1 MDERETSST
10 PSELITHLARRA
22 VTSSQNSYVG
32 AGAAR
37 RLSTHPSA
45 GPPMSVSAVVPNR
58 YMSVNR
64 ISTHPVA
71 SSSVYQAK
79 RPLSS
84 NYACDL
90 QLIRKFPRSTDK
102 SKGLRHFST
111 KVCEKVKEKGH
122 TNYNE
127 ARAIAVADELV
138 SEYFDSADVQPTDTE
153 KQQYDMKN
161 IRRRVYDALNVLM
174 AMNIIEKEKKEIRWV
189 GLPTSSVQECRKL
202 EEEKAKRQERI
213 RHKSD
218 QLQEL
223 IIQLVAY
230 KTLVEKNRELERDN
244 GRPKEDSILYLPFII
259 VNTAKKTF
267 IDCAISHD
275 KTEYLFNFDQ
285 PFEIHDDIEVL
296 KRLGLAYGL
305 DRGEVN
311 DIDRNKIKSYLPLCL
326 RDYVDQI
333 IDGDFLSFESSSKVP
348 NVLVLGTISLTIF
361 HQTLFQRT
369 VYAVASTPRVEEST
383 VSIPQSYHRPKR
395 LASCS
400 ARVIPPV
407 LPRTVVTGTNAIQ
420 TNSDSKY
427 ITASSNGYRAI
438 RTSVRR
444 YNVQQESSSN
454 TQQRAFNA
462 NRQVTYTIQDV
473 GQDQLPEEQ
482 QYEEVYEDEE
492 EENLGYE

>member
-10 PSELITHLARRA
+10 PSELATHLARRV
-22 VTSSQNSYVG
+22 VTSSGQNSYSVG
-32 AGAAR
+32 PGAAR
-37 RLSTHPSA
+37 RLSAQPSA
-45 GPPMSVSAVVPNR
+45 CPPMSVSAVAPNR
-58 YMSVNR
+58 YMPVTR
-64 ISTHPVA
+64 ISTHLA
-71 SSSVYQAK
+71 GSSSAYQAK

-127 ARAIAVADELV
+127 VADELV

-305 DRGEVN
+305 DRGEVS
-311 DIDRNKIKSYLPLCL
+311 DVDRNKIKSYLPLCL

-333 IDGDFLSFESSSKVP
+333 IDGTWNNATYDISSNIISIVNTSQDSK
-348 NVLVLGTISLTIF
+348 
-361 HQTLFQRT
+361 QT
-369 VYAVASTPRVEEST
+369 VYAIASAPRAEDPT
-383 VSIPQSYHRPKR
+383 VGIPQSYQQPKR
-395 LASCS
+395 LTSSA

-407 LPRTVVTGTNAIQ
+407 LPRNVVTGTNTLQ
-420 TNSDSKY
+420 TDSDSKY
-427 ITASSNGYRAI
+427 ITTSSNGYRTI
-438 RTSVRR
+438 RAPVRR
-444 YNVQQESSSN
+444 YNVQEGSSN
-454 TQQRAFNA
+454 IQQRAFNR
-462 NRQVTYTIQDV
+462 NRQIAYTIQDI
-473 GQDQLPEEQ
+473 GQDQLSEEQ
-482 QYEEVYEDEE
+482 QYEEVYEEDEE

>member
-1 MDERETSST
+1 MDEHETSST
-10 PSELITHLARRA
+10 PSELATHLTRRV
-22 VTSSQNSYVG
+22 VTSSGQNSYSAG
-32 AGAAR
+32 AGAVR
-37 RLSTHPSA
+37 RLSTHGSC
-45 GPPMSVSAVVPNR
+45 GPPMPVTTVVPNR
-58 YMSVNR
+58 YVPVTR
-64 ISTHPVA
+64 ISTNPA
-71 SSSVYQAK
+71 GTSSLYPPK

-84 NYACDL
+84 NYTCDL

-127 ARAIAVADELV
+127 VADELV

-244 GRPKEDSILYLPFII
+244 GRPREDSILYLPFII

-305 DRGEVN
+305 DRGEVS
-311 DIDRNKIKSYLPLCL
+311 DVDRNKIKSYLPLCL

-333 IDGDFLSFESSSKVP
+333 VDGTWNNAAYDISSNIVSTVNASQDSK
-348 NVLVLGTISLTIF
+348 
-361 HQTLFQRT
+361 QT
-369 VYAVASTPRVEEST
+369 VYAIASAPRVEQST
-383 VSIPQSYHRPKR
+383 VSMPQGYHQPKH
-395 LASCS
+395 LTSSS

-407 LPRTVVTGTNAIQ
+407 LPRSIVAGSNTLQ
-420 TNSDSKY
+420 TDSDSKY
-427 ITASSNGYRAI
+427 MTSSNGYRTI
-438 RTSVRR
+438 RAPVQR
-444 YNVQQESSSN
+444 YNVQQESSGN
-454 TQQRAFNA
+454 TQQRAFNT
-462 NRQVTYTIQDV
+462 NRQVAYTIQDA
-473 GQDQLPEEQ
+473 GQDQLSEEQ
-482 QYEEVYEDEE
+482 QYEEVYEEEE
-492 EENLGYE
+492 EENLEKYSTA

>member
-1 MDERETSST
+1 MDETNST
-10 PSELITHLARRA
+10 PSELATHLARRV
-22 VTSSQNSYVG
+22 VTSSAQNNYSAG
-32 AGAAR
+32 AGAVR
-37 RLSTHPSA
+37 RLATHTSIGPS
-45 GPPMSVSAVVPNR
+45 MSVSAVVPNR
-58 YMSVNR
+58 YVPVTR
-64 ISTHPVA
+64 ISTNPA
-71 SSSVYQAK
+71 GSSSMYQTK
-79 RPLSS
+79 RPLSN

-111 KVCEKVKEKGH
+111 KV
-122 TNYNE
+122 
-127 ARAIAVADELV
+127 ADELV
-138 SEYFDSADVQPTDTE
+138 SEYFDSADVQPMDTE

-244 GRPKEDSILYLPFII
+244 GRPMEDSILYLPFII

-305 DRGEVN
+305 DRGEVT
-311 DIDRNKIKSYLPLCL
+311 DVDRDKIKSYLPLCL

-333 IDGDFLSFESSSKVP
+333 IDGTWNNGAYDISSNIIS
-348 NVLVLGTISLTIF
+348 NVNTSQDNK
-361 HQTLFQRT
+361 QT
-369 VYAVASTPRVEEST
+369 YAIASGPRVEQST
-383 VSIPQSYHRPKR
+383 ANIPQGYHQPKR
-395 LASCS
+395 LTSSS

-407 LPRTVVTGTNAIQ
+407 LPRNAVTGTNTLQ
-420 TNSDSKY
+420 TDSDSKQT
-427 ITASSNGYRAI
+427 TADPNGYRTTRAP
-438 RTSVRR
+438 
-444 YNVQQESSSN
+444 VQRCNIPQEGSGN
-454 TQQRAFNA
+454 AQQRAFNT
-462 NRQVTYTIQDV
+462 NRQVAYNVQDV
-473 GQDQLPEEQ
+473 GQDQLSEEQ
-482 QYEEVYEDEE
+482 QYEEVYEEEE

>member
-127 ARAIAVADELV
+127 VADELV

-296 KRLGLAYGL
+296 KRLGLARICPFVFEIML
-305 DRGEVN
+305 
-311 DIDRNKIKSYLPLCL
+311 IKLLM
-326 RDYVDQI
+326 
-333 IDGDFLSFESSSKVP
+333 
-348 NVLVLGTISLTIF
+348 VLGTISLTIF
-361 HQTLFQRT
+361 HQTLFQRLTHCKTINNKT

>member
-1 MDERETSST
+1 
-10 PSELITHLARRA
+10 
-22 VTSSQNSYVG
+22 
-32 AGAAR
+32 
-37 RLSTHPSA
+37 
-45 GPPMSVSAVVPNR
+45 
-58 YMSVNR
+58 
-64 ISTHPVA
+64 
-71 SSSVYQAK
+71 
-79 RPLSS
+79 
-84 NYACDL
+84 
-90 QLIRKFPRSTDK
+90 
-102 SKGLRHFST
+102 
-111 KVCEKVKEKGH
+111 
-122 TNYNE
+122 
-127 ARAIAVADELV
+127 
-138 SEYFDSADVQPTDTE
+138 
-153 KQQYDMKN
+153 MKN

-333 IDGDFLSFESSSKVP
+333 IDGTW
-348 NVLVLGTISLTIF
+348 NNIA
-361 HQTLFQRT
+361 T

-383 VSIPQSYHRPKR
+383 VSIPQGYHRPKR

-407 LPRTVVTGTNAIQ
+407 LPRTVVTGTNAVQ

-438 RTSVRR
+438 RTPVRR

-454 TQQRAFNA
+454 TQQRAFIA

-473 GQDQLPEEQ
+473 EQDQLPEEQ

>member
-1 MDERETSST
+1 MDECEST
-10 PSELITHLARRA
+10 PSELATHLARRV
-22 VTSSQNSYVG
+22 VTSSGQNNY
-32 AGAAR
+32 
-37 RLSTHPSA
+37 SA
-45 GPPMSVSAVVPNR
+45 GTGAIRRFATHASIGPSMSVSTVAPNR
-58 YMSVNR
+58 YVPVTR
-64 ISTHPVA
+64 ISTNPA
-71 SSSVYQAK
+71 GSSSMYQAK

-127 ARAIAVADELV
+127 VADELV

-244 GRPKEDSILYLPFII
+244 GRPMEDSILYLPFII

-305 DRGEVN
+305 DRGEVS
-311 DIDRNKIKSYLPLCL
+311 DVDRNKIKSYLPLCL

-333 IDGDFLSFESSSKVP
+333 IDGTCSNAAYDISSNIASTVNAPQDNK
-348 NVLVLGTISLTIF
+348 
-361 HQTLFQRT
+361 QT
-369 VYAVASTPRVEEST
+369 VYAIAPRIEQST
-383 VSIPQSYHRPKR
+383 VTPQSYHQPKR
-395 LASCS
+395 HLQSSS
-400 ARVIPPV
+400 ARIIPPV
-407 LPRTVVTGTNAIQ
+407 LPRTIITGASALQTDSDPKYLTTNP
-420 TNSDSKY
+420 
-427 ITASSNGYRAI
+427 NGCRTI
-438 RTSVRR
+438 RGSVQR
-444 YNVQQESSSN
+444 YNIQQEGSNN

-462 NRQVTYTIQDV
+462 NRQVAYTIQDV
-473 GQDQLPEEQ
+473 GQGQLSEEQ
-482 QYEEVYEDEE
+482 QYEEVYEEEE

>member
-1 MDERETSST
+1 
-10 PSELITHLARRA
+10 
-22 VTSSQNSYVG
+22 
-32 AGAAR
+32 
-37 RLSTHPSA
+37 
-45 GPPMSVSAVVPNR
+45 
-58 YMSVNR
+58 
-64 ISTHPVA
+64 
-71 SSSVYQAK
+71 
-79 RPLSS
+79 
-84 NYACDL
+84 
-90 QLIRKFPRSTDK
+90 
-102 SKGLRHFST
+102 
-111 KVCEKVKEKGH
+111 
-122 TNYNE
+122 
-127 ARAIAVADELV
+127 
-138 SEYFDSADVQPTDTE
+138 
-153 KQQYDMKN
+153 MKN

-230 KTLVEKNRELERDN
+230 KTLVEKNRELERDS

-333 IDGDFLSFESSSKVP
+333 IDGTWNNAAYDIPSNIVSTVNTSQDNK
-348 NVLVLGTISLTIF
+348 
-361 HQTLFQRT
+361 QT

-383 VSIPQSYHRPKR
+383 VSIPRGYHQPKR
-395 LASCS
+395 LVSSS
-400 ARVIPPV
+400 ARAIPPV
-407 LPRTVVTGTNAIQ
+407 LPRTVITGTNAVQ

-427 ITASSNGYRAI
+427 ITTSSNGYCTIRAP
-438 RTSVRR
+438 VRR
-444 YNVQQESSSN
+444 YNMQQESSSN
-454 TQQRAFNA
+454 TQQRVFNA
-462 NRQVTYTIQDV
+462 SRHITYTIQDV
-473 GQDQLPEEQ
+473 GQDQLSEEQ

>member
-10 PSELITHLARRA
+10 PSELATHLTRR
-22 VTSSQNSYVG
+22 VTSSGQNSYSAGTG
-32 AGAAR
+32 ATR
-37 RLSTHPSA
+37 RLSTHVSA
-45 GPPMSVSAVVPNR
+45 GSPMSVSTVVPNR
-58 YMSVNR
+58 YIPVTR
-64 ISTHPVA
+64 ISTHPAGNSPLYV
-71 SSSVYQAK
+71 AK
-79 RPLSS
+79 RPLAS

-111 KVCEKVKEKGH
+111 K
-122 TNYNE
+122 
-127 ARAIAVADELV
+127 VADELV

-244 GRPKEDSILYLPFII
+244 GRPREDSVLYLPFII

-305 DRGEVN
+305 DRGEVS
-311 DIDRNKIKSYLPLCL
+311 DADRNKIKSYLPLCL

-333 IDGDFLSFESSSKVP
+333 VDGTWNNAAYDISP
-348 NVLVLGTISLTIF
+348 NIVSTVNASQDNKQTI
-361 HQTLFQRT
+361 
-369 VYAVASTPRVEEST
+369 YAIASAPRVEQSA
-383 VSIPQSYHRPKR
+383 VSMPQGYHQTKR
-395 LASCS
+395 LTSSS

-407 LPRTVVTGTNAIQ
+407 LPRTMVASTSALQ
-420 TNSDSKY
+420 ADSDSKY
-427 ITASSNGYRAI
+427 ISSNGYRTI
-438 RTSVRR
+438 RAPMQR
-444 YNVQQESSSN
+444 YNVQQESSGN
-454 TQQRAFNA
+454 TQQRAFNT
-462 NRQVTYTIQDV
+462 NRQVAYTIQDT
-473 GQDQLPEEQ
+473 GQDHITEEQ
-482 QYEEVYEDEE
+482 QYEEVYEEEE

>member
-1 MDERETSST
+1 MDEHETSST
-10 PSELITHLARRA
+10 PSELATHLTRRV
-22 VTSSQNSYVG
+22 VTSSGQNSYSAG
-32 AGAAR
+32 AGAVR
-37 RLSTHPSA
+37 RLSTHGSC
-45 GPPMSVSAVVPNR
+45 GPPIPVTTVVPNR
-58 YMSVNR
+58 YVPVTR
-64 ISTHPVA
+64 ISTNPA
-71 SSSVYQAK
+71 GTSSLYPPKGPYQAI
-79 RPLSS
+79 
-84 NYACDL
+84 
-90 QLIRKFPRSTDK
+90 IR
-102 SKGLRHFST
+102 
-111 KVCEKVKEKGH
+111 
-122 TNYNE
+122 
-127 ARAIAVADELV
+127 VADELV
-138 SEYFDSADVQPTDTE
+138 SEYFDSADVQPTDTVRFCLKADVTFRKE

-244 GRPKEDSILYLPFII
+244 GRPREDSILYLPFII

-305 DRGEVN
+305 DRGEVS
-311 DIDRNKIKSYLPLCL
+311 DVDRNKIKSYLPLCL

-333 IDGDFLSFESSSKVP
+333 VDGTWNNAAYDISSNIVSTVNASQDSK
-348 NVLVLGTISLTIF
+348 
-361 HQTLFQRT
+361 QT
-369 VYAVASTPRVEEST
+369 VYAIASAPRVEQST
-383 VSIPQSYHRPKR
+383 VSMPQGYHQPKH
-395 LASCS
+395 LTSSS

-407 LPRTVVTGTNAIQ
+407 LPRSIVAGSNTLQ
-420 TNSDSKY
+420 TDSDSKY
-427 ITASSNGYRAI
+427 MTSSNGYRTI
-438 RTSVRR
+438 RAPVQR
-444 YNVQQESSSN
+444 YNVQQESSGN
-454 TQQRAFNA
+454 TQQRAFNT
-462 NRQVTYTIQDV
+462 NRQVAYTIQDA
-473 GQDQLPEEQ
+473 GQDQLSEEQ
-482 QYEEVYEDEE
+482 QYEEVYEEEE